1 MSTIALPD
9 CGAIASLLGICVRNS
24 RILRFL
30 PILLILSGSLAYG
43 ISPERNIDQYGHE
56 TWTSQNG
63 LPGEAVYQILQSR
76 DGYLWLRT
84 SAGLVRFDGVRFVL
98 FDPIIVADHAVH
110 EPTRAIC
117 TGADGDLLVRTTT
130 RTLIY
135 KDSEFF
141 DYRPAAPL
149 PDGEIRNIFESK
161 EHQIFIGSDDFI
173 YLMQDGVIKT
183 LEHGTGWI
191 NAFVES
197 QGKIWIGS
205 GGKIQLY
212 VYSEGKISS
221 SQSNI
226 IDAEVLAAS
235 NDRSFWIGTQ
245 QGLYFKDGNISPLRR
260 VAAKKINGEVNSILP
275 DRDGNLWLG
284 TTDRG
289 LVRITHDQVS
299 SFSSPE
305 GLSDSKVIAVYEDQE
320 GSIWV
325 GTSSGLDRFRDT
337 KLTTMTVNE
346 GLPSNSTALVLNT
359 RDGFLNILCKG
370 GGLARIRGNS
380 VVALTAKNG
389 LRNSYGDGMFET
401 EDGTLWIGSQGG
413 LMGYKNGKF
422 TQFNA
427 PGRAS
432 YYTSA
437 ISSDDESLIFT
448 TSQSVALRLK
458 HGRVEPFTFE
468 GKSTPLSKPGIY
480 TFTIYKQ
487 PSGTLWFGTVKG
499 LFKFAKGESPDSSRQ
514 TEIDFPVT
522 SIFDDQA
529 GSLWLGGRIPG
540 LTRFRMSDGR
550 VTHYTKQAGFFD
562 GYPTQVLAD
571 ESDNL
576 WISTSDG
583 IFMAGKKDLD
593 AFADGRI
600 SRVQTV
606 RYGTRDGMKTSEA
619 SPPESQ
625 PGGAR
630 TRDGRLW
637 FATQKGLV
645 VVDPQRILHNPLVP
659 PVVIET
665 MVLDDKT
672 ISSPR
677 NLRLPPATSKIE
689 IRYTSLSLRL
699 PSRVQFKYKLEGYD
713 KDWVNAGSRRVAYYT
728 NLPPKN
734 YCFRVIASNNDNVWN
749 NKGAALDFVLMP
761 HFYETLW
768 FYSGCVILF
777 ALAVL
782 GGQRLY
788 SRTLRRRAQGLALL
802 VDERTEQLR
811 NEKERAEIS
820 GQKAEAASQ
829 SKSEFLANMSHEIR
843 TPLNGV
849 IGMTD
854 LALET
859 NLTQE
864 QREYLD
870 TVKLSADA
878 LLIVINDILDFSK
891 IEAGK
896 IDLETLDFGLRDGL
910 ESTLRTVA
918 VRSDEKGLELLFEMA
933 PDVPEMVRG
942 DFSRLRQVVVNLL
955 GNAIKFTASGEVS
968 LKVELESQ
976 DNEGCI
982 LHFTVSDTGI
992 GIPLEKQESIF
1003 DAFSQADSSTTR
1015 KYGGTGLGLS
1025 ISTRLITMM
1034 GGRMWIQSEVG
1045 RGSHFHFTARLGVA
1059 PSELAPSGTLPPP
1072 EILRGVKVLI
1082 VDDNRT
1088 NRRILESMFKRWEMI
1103 SSSVDSGEAALV
1115 QLSDA
1120 HRMGRPY
1127 TLIVSDINMPV
1138 MDGFALIE
1146 KIRQRPALSAAV
1158 VVMLTSAG
1166 HRGDAAKCSA
1176 LGISGYLLKPVRQS
1190 ELREAMVKLLAAP
1203 EKPAPTSLVIRHS
1216 LESSPLAVSSLRVL
1230 LAEDNPVNQRL
1241 ASRLL
1246 EKRGHKVHIVGDGR
1260 QALEALENQA
1270 FDLVFMDMQMPE
1282 MDGFEATK
1290 TIRAREKHGQSRQP
1304 IIALTAHAMKGDQEK
1319 CLAAGMDGYLSK
1331 PIRAQDLDEILH
1343 QYMSRSHPKESSLER
1358 TNS

>member
-1 MSTIALPD
+1 
-9 CGAIASLLGICVRNS
+9 
-24 RILRFL
+24 
-30 PILLILSGSLAYG
+30 
-43 ISPERNIDQYGHE
+43 
-56 TWTSQNG
+56 
-63 LPGEAVYQILQSR
+63 
-76 DGYLWLRT
+76 
-84 SAGLVRFDGVRFVL
+84 
-98 FDPIIVADHAVH
+98 
-110 EPTRAIC
+110 
-117 TGADGDLLVRTTT
+117 
-130 RTLIY
+130 
-135 KDSEFF
+135 
-141 DYRPAAPL
+141 
-149 PDGEIRNIFESK
+149 
-161 EHQIFIGSDDFI
+161 
-173 YLMQDGVIKT
+173 
-183 LEHGTGWI
+183 
-191 NAFVES
+191 
-197 QGKIWIGS
+197 
-205 GGKIQLY
+205 
-212 VYSEGKISS
+212 
-221 SQSNI
+221 
-226 IDAEVLAAS
+226 
-235 NDRSFWIGTQ
+235 
-245 QGLYFKDGNISPLRR
+245 
-260 VAAKKINGEVNSILP
+260 
-275 DRDGNLWLG
+275 
-284 TTDRG
+284 
-289 LVRITHDQVS
+289 
-299 SFSSPE
+299 
-305 GLSDSKVIAVYEDQE
+305 
-320 GSIWV
+320 
-325 GTSSGLDRFRDT
+325 
-337 KLTTMTVNE
+337 
-346 GLPSNSTALVLNT
+346 
-359 RDGFLNILCKG
+359 
-370 GGLARIRGNS
+370 
-380 VVALTAKNG
+380 
-389 LRNSYGDGMFET
+389 
-401 EDGTLWIGSQGG
+401 
-413 LMGYKNGKF
+413 
-422 TQFNA
+422 
-427 PGRAS
+427 
-432 YYTSA
+432 
-437 ISSDDESLIFT
+437 
-448 TSQSVALRLK
+448 
-458 HGRVEPFTFE
+458 
-468 GKSTPLSKPGIY
+468 
-480 TFTIYKQ
+480 
-487 PSGTLWFGTVKG
+487 
-499 LFKFAKGESPDSSRQ
+499 
-514 TEIDFPVT
+514 
-522 SIFDDQA
+522 
-529 GSLWLGGRIPG
+529 
-540 LTRFRMSDGR
+540 
-550 VTHYTKQAGFFD
+550 
-562 GYPTQVLAD
+562 
-571 ESDNL
+571 
-576 WISTSDG
+576 
-583 IFMAGKKDLD
+583 
-593 AFADGRI
+593 
-600 SRVQTV
+600 
-606 RYGTRDGMKTSEA
+606 
-619 SPPESQ
+619 
-625 PGGAR
+625 
-630 TRDGRLW
+630 
-637 FATQKGLV
+637 
-645 VVDPQRILHNPLVP
+645 
-659 PVVIET
+659 
-665 MVLDDKT
+665 
-672 ISSPR
+672 
-677 NLRLPPATSKIE
+677 
-689 IRYTSLSLRL
+689 
-699 PSRVQFKYKLEGYD
+699 
-713 KDWVNAGSRRVAYYT
+713 
-728 NLPPKN
+728 
-734 YCFRVIASNNDNVWN
+734 
-749 NKGAALDFVLMP
+749 
-761 HFYETLW
+761 
-768 FYSGCVILF
+768 
-777 ALAVL
+777 
-782 GGQRLY
+782 
-788 SRTLRRRAQGLALL
+788 
-802 VDERTEQLR
+802 
-811 NEKERAEIS
+811 
-820 GQKAEAASQ
+820 
-829 SKSEFLANMSHEIR
+829 MSHEIR